1 MDRES
6 TLVSCDWL
14 QAHRTDEGVV
24 VVEITDGGPNP
35 AGRIPGAV
43 SLDWSTDLQDRVR
56 RDLIGPEAF
65 AALLG
70 RHGIGPDDTVVF
82 YSGNSNWWAAAGFWQ
97 FRLHG
102 HRELRLLDGGRA
114 RWEALGGDL
123 TVEAPVRQPVDHPV
137 RPRDE
142 RLRAHRDT
150 VLDGIG
156 RLNLVD
162 CRSLEEYLGERTA
175 PPGVP
180 DDQGVRP
187 GHAESAQHIPW
198 SATVRPDGT
207 FRDQAE
213 LEELYGQ
220 LDPAAP
226 TVVYCRIGW
235 RSAHSWFVLSELLDR
250 PDVANYD
257 GAWREF
263 GSLIGAPIVPG
274 PLPWGVVRTAEE
286 AARA

>member
-1 MDRES
+1 MDRHGI
-6 TLVSCDWL
+6 LVDVDWVR
-14 QAHRTDEGVV
+14 AHGSDEGVV
-24 VVEITDGGPNP
+24 LVEITDGGPNP

-43 SLDWSTDLQDRVR
+43 SLDWTTDLQDRVR
-56 RDLIGPEAF
+56 RDLVTPEAF

-70 RHGIGPDDTVVF
+70 RHGIGPDDTVVL

-123 TVEAPVRQPVDHPV
+123 TVEAPRRTATEYPV
-137 RPRDE
+137 RPADE
-142 RLRAHRDT
+142 ALRAGRDT
-150 VLDGIG
+150 VIGGIG
-156 RLNLVD
+156 TINLVD
-162 CRSLEEYLGERTA
+162 CRSLEEYLGDRTA

-198 SATVRPDGT
+198 NATVRPDGT
-207 FRDQAE
+207 FRDEEE
-213 LEELYGQ
+213 LEALYSQ
-220 LDPAAP
+220 LDKDTP

-235 RSAHSWFVLSELLDR
+235 RSAHSWFVLHELLGR
-250 PDVANYD
+250 PGVANYD

-263 GSLIGAPIVPG
+263 GSLIGAPIVAG
-274 PLPWGVVRTAEE
+274 PLPWGVVRTTE
-286 AARA
+286 AAHA